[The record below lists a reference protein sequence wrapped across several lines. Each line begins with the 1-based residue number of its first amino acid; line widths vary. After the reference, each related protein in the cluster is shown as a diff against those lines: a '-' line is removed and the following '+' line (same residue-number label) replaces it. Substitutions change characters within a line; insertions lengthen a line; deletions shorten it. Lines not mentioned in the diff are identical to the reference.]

1 MIRKVRN
8 PECSRVFQFDN
19 QNIQKWIYYQIR
31 KQLMKIDLQ
40 NVAKK
45 NYNDNDCIR
54 ARSRILYFI

>member
-45 NYNDNDCIR
+45 KLQR
-54 ARSRILYFI
+54 Q